1 MGDQQKPNRCRNRGS
16 ISFPAKVNPF
26 DDTHSPTT
34 WRAPK
39 RRFGRCDQR
48 TSLLATSWGR
58 DKVVE
63 TKKQTLFVNEKTQ
76 LTGKS
81 TIYLYILYIYY
92 ILYILYIYYIYIYYI
107 YDDSPISMPFE
118 GGFHIV
124 VFDCHRVSRTSR
136 KLKSPMG
143 LWIVLSICL
152 VIQNHHFTHPDFG
165 VYDILWHIANTTEH
179 HLTILKTQI
188 YHAWIVVWFLVFS
201 RQMSSW

>member
-1 MGDQQKPNRCRNRGS
+1 MGRAPATCLVFWSTKLGCVEHVEMGDQQKPNRCRNRGS

-81 TIYLYILYIYY
+81 TIYLYIIYIY
-92 ILYILYIYYIYIYYI
+92 YIYYIYIIYI
-107 YDDSPISMPFE
+107 WWLAYFNAFRRGISHCRVWLPQ
-118 GGFHIV
+118 GFQDIQEIE
-124 VFDCHRVSRTSR
+124 VSNGLVNCSEY
-136 KLKSPMG
+136 LSCDPKSSFHTPRFWG
-143 LWIVLSICL
+143 IR
-152 VIQNHHFTHPDFG
+152 HFMAHC
-165 VYDILWHIANTTEH
+165 
-179 HLTILKTQI
+179 
-188 YHAWIVVWFLVFS
+188 
-201 RQMSSW
+201 

>member
-81 TIYLYILYIYY
+81 TIYLYILYIYIIY
-92 ILYILYIYYIYIYYI
+92 ILYIIYIIYILYIYYIYII
-107 YDDSPISMPFE
+107 YMMTRLFQCLSKGDFTLSCLIATGFPGHPGNWSLQWACELFWVFVLWSKIIIS
-118 GGFHIV
+118 H
-124 VFDCHRVSRTSR
+124 
-136 KLKSPMG
+136 
-143 LWIVLSICL
+143 
-152 VIQNHHFTHPDFG
+152 
-165 VYDILWHIANTTEH
+165 
-179 HLTILKTQI
+179 TQI
-188 YHAWIVVWFLVFS
+188 LGYTTFYGTLLIL
-201 RQMSSW
+201 QNIILQSSKHRFIMLG